1 MTRARATPSPT
12 TIPALGGDSPT
23 RRRIL
28 EAAKA
33 NLRRFGADKVTVVDI
48 ARDLGMSHSNVYR
61 YFRTKAEILDA
72 VVEEWLAEEEALLG
86 RLSAG
91 PGLAGERL
99 ERLILALLA
108 RKRINRTE
116 DAELFGL
123 YHRILAERPAAL
135 ARYDAA
141 QFAAV
146 ERIIADGV
154 QTGEFAI
161 REIPAAVRV
170 VRHAIHTFFDPAFA
184 RKSGASAEEGAR
196 DVVRALAAG
205 FANREH
211 PPDLGDQKQSRTP
224 PERD

>member
-1 MTRARATPSPT
+1 MTRDRATTPLTATPT
-12 TIPALGGDSPT
+12 LGGDSPT

-61 YFRTKAEILDA
+61 FFRTKAEILDA
-72 VVEEWLAEEEALLG
+72 VVEEWLAEGKALLG
-86 RLSAG
+86 RLSAS
-91 PGLAGERL
+91 PGAAGERL
-99 ERLILALLA
+99 ERLVLAMLA

-116 DAELFGL
+116 DAALFDL

-146 ERIIADGV
+146 KRIIADGV
-154 QTGEFAI
+154 QTSEFAI
-161 REIPAAVRV
+161 ATHDIPAAVRV

-184 RKSGASAEEGAR
+184 QKSDASAEEGAR
-196 DVVRALAAG
+196 DVVRSLVAG

-211 PPDLGDQKQSRTP
+211 PPDFGARSDVVSS
-224 PERD
+224 